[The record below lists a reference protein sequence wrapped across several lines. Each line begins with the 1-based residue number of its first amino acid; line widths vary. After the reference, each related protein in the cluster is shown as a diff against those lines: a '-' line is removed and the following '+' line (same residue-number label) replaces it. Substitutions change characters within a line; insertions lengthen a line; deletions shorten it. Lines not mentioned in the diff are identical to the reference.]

1 MSSILMPGLPKT
13 ARLLFIALVLMSPVV
28 AVAGPAEEANAVINR
43 WSAAYSSN
51 DPEAVVK
58 NYRPDA
64 ILLGTVSPV
73 MSEGTEAIRTY
84 FSPLR
89 GSGNKN
95 AIGERH
101 TLVLSDNAVLVTGFY
116 EFTRVKEGKPIPG
129 PSRFTMLLIK
139 HDGEWLIAHHHSSPH
154 VQPLK

>member
-1 MSSILMPGLPKT
+1 MKILSSQKAAGIVSLILLAILTSPL
-13 ARLLFIALVLMSPVV
+13 IAI
-28 AVAGPAEEANAVINR
+28 AGPGEEANAVIDR
-43 WSAAYSSN
+43 WSAAYSAN
-51 DPEAVVK
+51 DPDSVAR

-73 MSEGTEAIRTY
+73 LSQGTDAIGAY
-84 FSPLR
+84 FSNLK

-101 TLVLSDNAVLVTGFY
+101 TMVFSDNAVIVTGFY
-116 EFTRVKEGKPIPG
+116 DFTRMKDGQPVPG

-139 HDGEWLIAHHHSSPH
+139 DGGEWLIAHHHSSPRG
-154 VQPLK
+154 QPAN